1 MKTRFALI
9 LPVALGLAGS
19 IRAED
24 AGSDAAAGPR
34 AEVALPVNSHAAP
47 AECVGWCNACGVGKE
62 RFWVSGDY
70 LLAWVHGTG
79 LPPLVTT
86 SPTGTAQAAAGVL
99 GNPSTSIL
107 FGDTRVNE
115 DERSGGRFGLG
126 YWFNA
131 EHTHGIEAGTMVL
144 ESQATIFTASST
156 GTPILARP
164 FFNAST
170 NQQDSLLVAFP
181 GSSSGSIAIRAAS
194 GNLYEAHID
203 LTENIVTCG
212 CFRLDSLL
220 GYRFYRYD
228 EGLHI
233 QELMMPTNPL
243 FASGTQIT
251 SIDSFTTSNTF
262 HGGDLGLRWLY
273 TWNNLCLGV
282 RTSLAVGGV
291 DRVIKISGSQT
302 TTVPNVAPVVQT
314 GGLFALSTNIGTYHR
329 DDWTVIPEFTFDLSW
344 KLRENLSVRL
354 GYTLF
359 GLDRFARA
367 ADQLDFK
374 VNSNFLPPVGAA
386 PAGPARPAFLL
397 KRDDVWVQAL
407 SLGVEL
413 AF

>member
-1 MKTRFALI
+1 M
-9 LPVALGLAGS
+9 LPA
-19 IRAED
+19 
-24 AGSDAAAGPR
+24 P
-34 AEVALPVNSHAAP
+34 AP
-47 AECVGWCNACGVGKE
+47 AEPIGCCNACGLGDD
-62 RFWVSGDY
+62 RFWVSGEY
-70 LLAWVHGTG
+70 LLAWVHGTA

-86 SPTGTAQAAAGVL
+86 SPTGTLMAAAGVL
-99 GNPSTSIL
+99 GNSSTSIL
-107 FGDTRVNE
+107 FGDKRVNE
-115 DERSGGRFGLG
+115 DVRSGGRFGIG
-126 YWFNA
+126 YWFNP

-144 ESQATIFTASST
+144 ESQATIFSASST

-181 GSSSGSIAIRAAS
+181 GSSTGRIDIRAAS

-203 LTENIVTCG
+203 LTEKIVDCG
-212 CFRLDSLL
+212 GVRVNSLF

-228 EGLHI
+228 EGLRI
-233 QELMMPTNPL
+233 VEVMNPTNPL

-251 SIDSFTTSNTF
+251 SVDSFTTSNTF
-262 HGGDLGLRWLY
+262 HGGDFGLRTQYSWQNFCLGL
-273 TWNNLCLGV
+273 

-291 DRVIKISGSQT
+291 DRIVKINGSQT

-314 GGLFALSTNIGTYHR
+314 GGLFALPTNIGTFHK
-329 DDWTVIPEFTFDLSW
+329 DDWTVIPEFTFDLTW
-344 KLRENLSVRL
+344 KVRDYLRLRL

-367 ADQLDFK
+367 ADQLDFQ
-374 VNSNFLPPVGAA
+374 VNSTLLPPVSGT
-386 PAGPARPAFLL
+386 PTGPSRPAFIF
-397 KRDDVWVQAL
+397 KRDDVWVQNL

>member
-1 MKTRFALI
+1 MKTRLLLI
-9 LPVALGLAGS
+9 VPVTLGLTGA

-24 AGSDAAAGPR
+24 GASDSLANPR
-34 AEVALPVNSHAAP
+34 AEAALPAASPVSPENSFVWGNVRGVN
-47 AECVGWCNACGVGKE
+47 ND
-62 RFWVSGDY
+62 RFWVNGDY

-86 SPTGTAQAAAGVL
+86 SPTGTAKAAAGVL
-99 GNPSTSIL
+99 GNPSTSTL

-115 DERSGGRFGLG
+115 DMRSGGRVGLG

-131 EHTHGIEAGTMVL
+131 DHTHGIEAGTMVL

-164 FFNAST
+164 FFDAST
-170 NQQDSLLVAFP
+170 NQQNSLLVAFP
-181 GSSSGSIAIRAAS
+181 NSSTGSIAIRASS

-203 LTENIVTCG
+203 LTENIVSSG
-212 CFRLDSLL
+212 GFRLNSLL

-233 QELMMPTNPL
+233 QEVMNPTSQL
-243 FASGTQIT
+243 FAQGTQIT

-262 HGGDLGLRWLY
+262 HGGDLGLRWQY
-273 TWNNLCLGV
+273 TWNNLSLGV

-302 TTVPNVAPVVQT
+302 TTVPNVAPVMQL
-314 GGLFALSTNIGTYHR
+314 GGLYALSTNIGKYHR
-329 DDWTVIPEFTFDLSW
+329 DDWTVIPEFTFDLGW
-344 KLRENLSVRL
+344 KLSENLSVRL

-367 ADQLDFK
+367 ADQLDFN
-374 VNSNFLPPVGAA
+374 VNSNFLPPAGAS

-407 SLGVEL
+407 SLGLEL